1 MPTYDVTF
9 KVSYEQTLRVE
20 AEDEDSACEAAEDT
34 AKAAV
39 PAGARWVDVGF
50 YSSSEVKS

>member
-9 KVSYEQTLRVE
+9 KVSYEQTLRLE
-20 AEDEDSACEAAEDT
+20 AEDDDHACEDAAD
-34 AKAAV
+34 AARAAI

-50 YSSSEVKS
+50 YCSDEVKS